1 MVALDIK
8 GAFDHV
14 RWDGLLKHLRSIGYC
29 DKVFHLFQSYLS
41 NRYIKVVTPFD
52 SSDLHPVSAG
62 VPQGA
67 IWSPLLFNLYIR
79 LLPSVPRHCL
89 VVGYADDHTLLTTIP
104 HKDDRVTAAA
114 QLNADLAALCKYGH
128 HWNIKFAP
136 SRTFSLVVS
145 LKSDIS
151 NHPPLFLD
159 GIQIPEVSSVK
170 VLGFVF
176 DSSLTWQ
183 KHIDQVLSRGKQ
195 RLSQLYRC
203 RSLFGCEG
211 IATLYKSWI
220 RPILEYGSILYS
232 GAALSHLNRLERLQA
247 RVENMCGLAFP
258 SLTTR
263 RNASILGLTCRLLA
277 GEGRGS
283 LQSFCP
289 KFKST
294 SHRLSYW
301 VHSFDPASH
310 LRLQNPCNFHT
321 LDHFHRSWQAVV
333 VNLWDSIPAD
343 ILLRGE
349 SDGWRAVLKDIQKFI
364 MYL

>member
-1 MVALDIK
+1 M
-8 GAFDHV
+8 
-14 RWDGLLKHLRSIGYC
+14 
-29 DKVFHLFQSYLS
+29 
-41 NRYIKVVTPFD
+41 
-52 SSDLHPVSAG
+52 
-62 VPQGA
+62 
-67 IWSPLLFNLYIR
+67 
-79 LLPSVPRHCL
+79 
-89 VVGYADDHTLLTTIP
+89 VGYADDHTLLTTIP

-136 SRTFSLVVS
+136 SKTFSLVVS

-151 NHPPLFLD
+151 NHPALFLD
-159 GIQIPEVSSVK
+159 GIQISDISSVK
-170 VLGFVF
+170 ALGFVF

-195 RLSQLYRC
+195 RLGQLYRG

-211 IATLYKSWI
+211 TATLYKSWI
-220 RPILEYGSILYS
+220 RPTLEYGSILYS

-247 RVENMCGLAFP
+247 RVENMCGLEFP

-263 RNASILGLTCRLLA
+263 RNALILGLTCIRVSYRL
-277 GEGRGS
+277 
-283 LQSFCP
+283 
-289 KFKST
+289 
-294 SHRLSYW
+294 
-301 VHSFDPASH
+301 HSSDPASH

-321 LDHFHRSWQAVV
+321 LDRFHRSWQAVV

-349 SDGWRAVLKDIQKFI
+349 SDRWRTVLKDIQKFI

>member
-1 MVALDIK
+1 M
-8 GAFDHV
+8 
-14 RWDGLLKHLRSIGYC
+14 
-29 DKVFHLFQSYLS
+29 
-41 NRYIKVVTPFD
+41 
-52 SSDLHPVSAG
+52 
-62 VPQGA
+62 
-67 IWSPLLFNLYIR
+67 
-79 LLPSVPRHCL
+79 
-89 VVGYADDHTLLTTIP
+89 
-104 HKDDRVTAAA
+104 
-114 QLNADLAALCKYGH
+114 
-128 HWNIKFAP
+128 
-136 SRTFSLVVS
+136 VS

-159 GIQIPEVSSVK
+159 GIQIPDVSSVK

-211 IATLYKSWI
+211 TATLYKTWI
-220 RPILEYGSILYS
+220 RPTLEYGSILYS

-289 KFKST
+289 KFKFT
-294 SHRLSYW
+294 SHRASYRL
-301 VHSFDPASH
+301 HSFDPAGH
-310 LRLQNPCNFHT
+310 LRLQNPCNFRT
-321 LDHFHRSWQAVV
+321 LDRFHRSWQAAV

-349 SDGWRAVLKDIQKFI
+349 SDGWRTVLKDIQKFI